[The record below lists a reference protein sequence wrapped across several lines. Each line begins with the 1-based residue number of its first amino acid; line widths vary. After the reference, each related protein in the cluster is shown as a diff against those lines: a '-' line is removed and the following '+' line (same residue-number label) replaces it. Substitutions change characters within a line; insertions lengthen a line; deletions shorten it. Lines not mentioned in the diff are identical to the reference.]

1 MLALY
6 KNYKIDFDMFGYDV
20 AEFLDY
26 AQESSYE
33 EEDVDDSEEEDDAEE
48 VEADEEEDE
57 EEEEEEDEEEADAAD
72 YQEQRW
78 CLLFISIWSSGIVP
92 PILRYLKT

>member
-33 EEDVDDSEEEDDAEE
+33 EEDMDDGEEEDDAEE
-48 VEADEEEDE
+48 VEEDEEEDE
-57 EEEEEEDEEEADAAD
+57 EEEADAAD
-72 YQEQRW
+72 YEEQRW

-92 PILRYLKT
+92 HILCYLKT